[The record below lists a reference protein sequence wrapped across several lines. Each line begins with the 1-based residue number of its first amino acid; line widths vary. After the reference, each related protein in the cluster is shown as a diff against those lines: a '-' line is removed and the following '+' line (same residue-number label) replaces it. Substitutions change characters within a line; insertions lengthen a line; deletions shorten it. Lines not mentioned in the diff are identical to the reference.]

1 MRLLHIADLH
11 IGKRVCEF
19 SMLDD
24 QRHILTQVLDLLRG
38 GTVDALLV
46 AGDLYDK
53 PSPSSEAVSM
63 VDWFFDEVAQSGV
76 PAVVIPG
83 NHDSAERVG
92 YAAASLARR
101 GVYVSPVFNGS
112 VDPIELEDEWGPV
125 RIWPIPFLRPATV
138 RHYFPD
144 AMVENYTDAMRV
156 VVEACDLGRIEGT
169 GAVRNVAVAHQFVT
183 AGAFTPERCD
193 SEVSVGGL
201 DNVDAG
207 VFEPFDYVALGHI
220 HGPQRVGSE
229 RVRYSGSVL
238 KYSLSEADGQ
248 KSAVLVELGAAGDSP
263 TIELVPL
270 RPLHDLRR
278 IRGPL
283 DRLVSPEVV
292 GAADSHDYLH
302 VLLTDENPAI
312 DAMARLRDVYPNV
325 MSVAYDNA
333 RTRAEGLAMHDAPA
347 TDEASPLELFNEFYE
362 RQNGAPLSDGQLAV
376 VTEELERI
384 KVM

>member
-1 MRLLHIADLH
+1 
-11 IGKRVCEF
+11 
-19 SMLDD
+19 
-24 QRHILTQVLDLLRG
+24 
-38 GTVDALLV
+38 
-46 AGDLYDK
+46 
-53 PSPSSEAVSM
+53 M

-76 PAVVIPG
+76 PAVVVPG

-112 VDPIELEDEWGPV
+112 IDPVELEDEWGPV

-144 AMVENYTDAMRV
+144 ATVENYTDAMRV
-156 VVEACDLGRIEGT
+156 VVEACDLGRIEGA
-169 GAVRNVAVAHQFVT
+169 GVVRNVAVAHQFVT
-183 AGAFTPERCD
+183 AGGFTPERCD

-207 VFEPFDYVALGHI
+207 VFESFDYVALGHI

-229 RVRYSGSVL
+229 RVRYSGSIL

-270 RPLHDLRR
+270 RPLHGLRR

-292 GAADSHDYLH
+292 GAADPHDYLH

-333 RTRAEGLAMHDAPA
+333 RTRAEGLTMHDAPA